1 MDQTKRSKK
10 LGIFMSTSLV
20 LGNMIGAGIFLMPA
34 ALAAYGGIS
43 LVGWIFSALGAFLL
57 ALIFGRLSRML
68 PAKEG
73 GPYAYTK
80 EGFGDF
86 PGFLVAWGY
95 WISTWVSNA
104 AITVAFLSALTV
116 FFPVIAE
123 SAPTAVM
130 CGLCTIWF
138 LTWVNSLGI
147 RESGSFLLVVTLL
160 KILPIILVISGGIFY
175 FSWDNFTPLNV
186 SGESNFEAIAITATM
201 TLYAFLGLESATFP
215 ATNIEKPEITIPRA
229 TMIGTLTTTLL
240 YILST
245 AVILGMISPEIL
257 ADSPAPFADAMEII
271 SGDMGRDIIA
281 AGAAL
286 AAFGALHGWIL
297 VQGTL
302 AKAIAR
308 DHLFP
313 VIFQRENKNGI
324 PLRGIVIG
332 SVLTS
337 VLLIMN
343 FSEGLVEQF
352 RFMILLSTMCALVA
366 FIFSMASYLI
376 LIREKKAPRRSKMSK
391 IILGSLAFAYAMWA
405 IYGAGDKAV
414 FWGFLLLLAGIPLYI
429 YMRSKDGK
437 LL

>member
-1 MDQTKRSKK
+1 MNQTKRSKK
-10 LGIFMSTSLV
+10 LGIWMSTSLV

-34 ALAAYGGIS
+34 ALASYGGIS
-43 LVGWIFSALGAFLL
+43 LLGWVFSAFGACLL
-57 ALIFGRLSRML
+57 AHIFGRLSRIV
-68 PAKEG
+68 PTKDG
-73 GPYAYTK
+73 GPYAYTR

-116 FFPVIAE
+116 FFPGIAD
-123 SAPTAVM
+123 SPLTAVL
-130 CGLCTIWF
+130 CGLSAIWI

-147 RESGSFLLVVTLL
+147 RESGSFLLAVTFL
-160 KILPIILVISGGIFY
+160 KILPIILVILGGMFF
-175 FSWDNFTPLNV
+175 FSWDNFTPFNI
-186 SGESNFEAIAITATM
+186 SGDSHFEAIAITGTM

-245 AVILGMISPEIL
+245 AVILGMISPEVL
-257 ADSPAPFADAMEII
+257 SDSPAPFADAMEII

-286 AAFGALHGWIL
+286 AAFGGLNGWIL

-302 AKAIAR
+302 AKAIAKDR
-308 DHLFP
+308 LFP
-313 VIFQRENKNGI
+313 VIFQRENKNGV
-324 PLRGIVIG
+324 PLQGMIIG
-332 SVLTS
+332 SILTS
-337 VLLIMN
+337 ALLIMN

-352 RFMILLSTMCALVA
+352 RFMILLSTLCALVP
-366 FIFSMASYLI
+366 FIFSMAAYLI
-376 LIREKKAPRRSKMSK
+376 LVQEKKVSRRSQTSGV
-391 IILGSLAFAYAMWA
+391 ILGSLAFAYALWA
-405 IYGAGDKAV
+405 IYGAGDRAV
-414 FWGFLLLLAGIPLYI
+414 FWGFLLLLAGIPLYVL
-429 YMRSKDGK
+429 MRSKNRK
-437 LL
+437 IF